1 MHVDWWTLA
10 LQTVNVLILV
20 WLLQR
25 FLYRP
30 VMRAI
35 AARQE
40 AADKLIAGATAE
52 KEAAAAEVAALKA
65 KSDAFAA
72 SAALREQQMRA
83 EVEGERARLLAQANA
98 EAAAAVERAD
108 AAAAA
113 GRARMAAELQARAG
127 VLAGRMAETLL
138 RRLPAP
144 TATEAMFQ
152 ALLDR
157 LRQLDDDERRRLAR
171 DAPLRAITALPLD
184 DAQRARFGAALAA
197 ALSLSA
203 PPEFACEPDL
213 IAGFELR
220 GSHMLVRNSWR
231 ADLDELLAAMKVD
244 DHDNRH

>member
-40 AADKLIAGATAE
+40 AADKLIADAKAE
-52 KEAAAAEVAALKA
+52 KEAAAVEVAALKV
-65 KSDAFAA
+65 KRDAFAA
-72 SAALREQQMRA
+72 SAAQREQEMRA
-83 EVEGERARLLAQANA
+83 EVEAERARLLAQANA
-98 EAAAAVERAD
+98 DAAAAVERAD

-113 GRARMAAELQARAG
+113 GRIRMAAELQAKAG

-144 TATEAMFQ
+144 VAMEAMFQ
-152 ALLDR
+152 ALMER
-157 LRQLDDDERRRLAR
+157 LRQLGDDERRRLAQ
-171 DAPLRAITALPLD
+171 DTSLRAITASPLD
-184 DAQRARFGAALAA
+184 DDQRARFGTALAA
-197 ALSLSA
+197 ALSLPA
-203 PPEFACEPDL
+203 PPEFVCEPSL
-213 IAGFELR
+213 VAGFELQ

-244 DHDNRH
+244 DHDSHH